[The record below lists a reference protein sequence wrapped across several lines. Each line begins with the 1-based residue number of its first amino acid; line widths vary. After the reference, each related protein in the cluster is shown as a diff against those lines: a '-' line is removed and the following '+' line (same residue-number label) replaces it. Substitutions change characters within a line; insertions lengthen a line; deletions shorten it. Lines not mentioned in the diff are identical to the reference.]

1 MKKMIKCKKKNK
13 HRGSK
18 LNNYIIEK
26 LAHEFKIREK
36 QVEDTVNLIDQG
48 NTIPFIARYRK
59 EVTGNLSDEL
69 LRDLEMRLNYLR
81 NLQKRKEAIE
91 THITEQGKM
100 TEALQQKIESA
111 ITLQEVEDLYLPYK
125 QKKKTRASKA
135 KEAGLEAFA
144 LQMYRQEVSDE
155 DIENEAKKYI
165 NIEAGFDT
173 EKKVLKGAQ
182 DIIAETLAD
191 NASYRQ
197 KIREM
202 VTKHGQIRTVAVKGQ
217 EKETTEFE
225 NYYDYIE
232 PIKQIVDHRILAINR
247 GEKQKIISVKI
258 LDPAENIIAG
268 MKRAIVKGEHKYVS
282 AAIEDAYKRLILP
295 SIEREIRSKLKERAE
310 ESAIKNFG
318 INLKKLL
325 LQPPFKGKT
334 TMGFDPAFRTG
345 CKIAVIND
353 RGTLLDTCTVYPTD
367 PRNDIEGTEKVLI
380 KMIEDYQVDLIAIG
394 NGTASRESE
403 KIVADMLKKVDRDVS
418 YVIVNEAGASVYS
431 ASKLGTEEYPDINV
445 SLRGAISIA
454 GRLQDPLAELV
465 KIDPKHIG
473 VGQYQ
478 HDVNQKAL
486 EKVLDNTVEDAVNRV
501 GVDINRASSSLLK
514 HIAGVSKTV
523 AKNII
528 TYREQENGFKN
539 RKEILK
545 VKGLGNKAFEQCAG
559 FLRISDGDNILD
571 NTGVHPESYALVEK
585 LLDKIGCTLADLEAD
600 RLKQT
605 TEKLNEID
613 IQAVAEELET
623 GVPTLLDIVAELKKP
638 GRDPR
643 DGAPKPFLKSDVL
656 SIKDLV
662 EGMLL
667 TGTVRNV
674 IDFGAFI
681 DIGVHQDGLVHIS
694 EISNRYIK
702 HPSEVLAIGDVVE
715 VRVLTVD
722 LKRNRIGLS
731 MKL

>member
-1 MKKMIKCKKKNK
+1 MNK
-13 HRGSK
+13 
-18 LNNYIIEK
+18 YIIEK
-26 LAHEFKIREK
+26 LAYEFKIREK

-69 LRDLEMRLNYLR
+69 LRDLEMRLNYLK

-91 THITEQGKM
+91 TQITEQGKM
-100 TEALQQKIESA
+100 TAALQQKIEVA
-111 ITLQEVEDLYLPYK
+111 KTLQEIEDLYLPYK

-135 KEAGLEAFA
+135 KDAGLEAFA
-144 LQMYRQEVSDE
+144 LRVYRQEASDAE
-155 DIENEAKKYI
+155 IKNEAKKYI
-165 NIEAGFDT
+165 NVEAGFDT

-182 DIIAETLAD
+182 DIIAETLAE

-202 VTKHGQIRTVAVKGQ
+202 VTKHGQIRTVATKGQ
-217 EKETTEFE
+217 EKETSEFE

-232 PIKQIVDHRILAINR
+232 PITQIVNHRILAINR
-247 GEKQKIISVKI
+247 GEKQKIINVKI
-258 LDPAENIIAG
+258 IDPAENIITG
-268 MKRAIVKGEHKYVS
+268 MQRTIVKGEHQYV
-282 AAIEDAYKRLILP
+282 AEAVEDAYKRLILP

-345 CKIAVIND
+345 CKIAVING
-353 RGTLLDTCTVYPTD
+353 RGTLLDTTTVYPTD
-367 PRNDIEGTEKVLI
+367 PRNDIKGTEKVLL
-380 KMIEDYQVDLIAIG
+380 KMIEEYQVDLIAIG

-403 KIVADMLKKVDRDVS
+403 KIVAEMLKKVDQDVS

-478 HDVNQKAL
+478 HDVNQTAL
-486 EKVLDNTVEDAVNRV
+486 EKVLDDTVEDTVNSV
-501 GVDINRASSSLLK
+501 GVDINRASSALLK
-514 HIAGVSKTV
+514 HVAGVSKTV

-559 FLRISDGDNILD
+559 FLRISEGNNILD
-571 NTGVHPESYALVEK
+571 NTGVHPESYGLVEK
-585 LLDKIGCTLADLEAD
+585 LLDKMGCTLADLESD
-600 RLKQT
+600 HLKQT
-605 TEKLNEID
+605 TEKLNAID
-613 IQAVAEELET
+613 IKEVAEELET
-623 GVPTLLDIVAELKKP
+623 GIPTLLDIVSELKKP

-656 SIKDLV
+656 SIKDLT
-662 EGMLL
+662 EGMIL

-694 EISNRYIK
+694 EISNHYIK
-702 HPSEVLAIGDVVE
+702 HPSEILAIGDVVE

>member
-1 MKKMIKCKKKNK
+1 
-13 HRGSK
+13 

>member
-1 MKKMIKCKKKNK
+1 MSIENK

-144 LQMYRQEVSDE
+144 LHMYRQEMSDE

-165 NIEAGFDT
+165 NVEAGFDT
-173 EKKVLKGAQ
+173 DKKVLKGAQ

-202 VTKHGQIRTVAVKGQ
+202 ITKHGQIRTVAVKGQ

-268 MKRAIVKGEHKYVS
+268 MKRAILKGEHEYV
-282 AAIEDAYKRLILP
+282 ATAIEDAYKRLILP

-310 ESAIKNFG
+310 ESAIRNFG

-528 TYREQENGFKN
+528 TYREEENGFKN

>member
-1 MKKMIKCKKKNK
+1 LNK
-13 HRGSK
+13 
-18 LNNYIIEK
+18 YIIEK
-26 LAHEFKIREK
+26 LAYEFKIREK

-69 LRDLEMRLNYLR
+69 LRDLEMRLNYLK

-91 THITEQGKM
+91 TQITEQGKM
-100 TEALQQKIESA
+100 TAALQQKIEVA
-111 ITLQEVEDLYLPYK
+111 KTLQEIEDLYLPYK

-135 KEAGLEAFA
+135 KDAGLEAFA
-144 LQMYRQEVSDE
+144 LRVYRQEASDAE
-155 DIENEAKKYI
+155 IKNEAKKYI
-165 NIEAGFDT
+165 NVEAGFDT

-182 DIIAETLAD
+182 DIIAETLAE

-202 VTKHGQIRTVAVKGQ
+202 VTKHGQIRTVATKGQ
-217 EKETTEFE
+217 EKETSEFE

-232 PIKQIVDHRILAINR
+232 PITQIVNHRILAINR
-247 GEKQKIISVKI
+247 GEKQKIINVKI
-258 LDPAENIIAG
+258 IDPAENIITG
-268 MKRAIVKGEHKYVS
+268 MQRTIVKGEHQYV
-282 AAIEDAYKRLILP
+282 AEAVEDAYKRLILP

-345 CKIAVIND
+345 CKIAVING
-353 RGTLLDTCTVYPTD
+353 RGTLLDTTTVYPTD
-367 PRNDIEGTEKVLI
+367 PRNDIKGTEKVLL
-380 KMIEDYQVDLIAIG
+380 KMIEEYQVDLIAIG

-403 KIVADMLKKVDRDVS
+403 KIVAEMLKKVDQDVS

-478 HDVNQKAL
+478 HDVNQTAL
-486 EKVLDNTVEDAVNRV
+486 EKVLDDTVEDTVNSV
-501 GVDINRASSSLLK
+501 GVDINRASSALLK
-514 HIAGVSKTV
+514 HVAGVSKTV

-559 FLRISDGDNILD
+559 FLRISEGNNILD
-571 NTGVHPESYALVEK
+571 NTGVHPESYGLVEK
-585 LLDKIGCTLADLEAD
+585 LLDKMGCTLADLESD
-600 RLKQT
+600 HLKQT
-605 TEKLNEID
+605 TEKLNAID
-613 IQAVAEELET
+613 IKEVAEELET
-623 GVPTLLDIVAELKKP
+623 GIPTLLDIVSELKKP

-656 SIKDLV
+656 SIKDLT
-662 EGMLL
+662 EGMIL

-694 EISNRYIK
+694 EISNHYIK
-702 HPSEVLAIGDVVE
+702 HPSEILAIGDVVE

>member
-1 MKKMIKCKKKNK
+1 LNK
-13 HRGSK
+13 
-18 LNNYIIEK
+18 YIIEK
-26 LAHEFKIREK
+26 LAYEFKIREK

-69 LRDLEMRLNYLR
+69 LRDLEMRLNYLK

-91 THITEQGKM
+91 TQITEQGKM
-100 TEALQQKIESA
+100 TAALQQKIEVA
-111 ITLQEVEDLYLPYK
+111 KTLQEVEDLYLPYK

-135 KEAGLEAFA
+135 KDAGLEAFA
-144 LQMYRQEVSDE
+144 LRVYRQEASDAE
-155 DIENEAKKYI
+155 IKNEAKKYI
-165 NIEAGFDT
+165 NVEAGFDT

-182 DIIAETLAD
+182 DIIAETLAE

-202 VTKHGQIRTVAVKGQ
+202 VTKHGQIRTVATKGQ
-217 EKETTEFE
+217 EKETSEFE

-232 PIKQIVDHRILAINR
+232 PITQIVNHRILAINR
-247 GEKQKIISVKI
+247 GEKQKIINVKI
-258 LDPAENIIAG
+258 IDPAENIITG
-268 MKRAIVKGEHKYVS
+268 MQRTIVKGEHQYV
-282 AAIEDAYKRLILP
+282 AEAVEDAYKRLILP

-345 CKIAVIND
+345 CKIAVING
-353 RGTLLDTCTVYPTD
+353 RGTLLDTTTVYPTD
-367 PRNDIEGTEKVLI
+367 PRNDIKGTEKVLL
-380 KMIEDYQVDLIAIG
+380 KMIEEYQVDLIAIG

-403 KIVADMLKKVDRDVS
+403 KIVAEMLKKVDQDVS

-478 HDVNQKAL
+478 HDVNQTAL
-486 EKVLDNTVEDAVNRV
+486 EKVLDDTVEDTVNSV
-501 GVDINRASSSLLK
+501 GVDINRASSALLK
-514 HIAGVSKTV
+514 HVAGVSKTV

-559 FLRISDGDNILD
+559 FLRISEGNNILD
-571 NTGVHPESYALVEK
+571 NTGVHPESYGLVEK
-585 LLDKIGCTLADLEAD
+585 LLDKMGCTLADLESD
-600 RLKQT
+600 HLKQT
-605 TEKLNEID
+605 TEKLNAID
-613 IQAVAEELET
+613 IKEVAEELET
-623 GVPTLLDIVAELKKP
+623 GIPTLLDIVSELKKP

-656 SIKDLV
+656 SIKDLT
-662 EGMLL
+662 EGMIL

-694 EISNRYIK
+694 EISNHYIK
-702 HPSEVLAIGDVVE
+702 HPSEILAIGDVVE